1 MKYVGFIFLFNK
13 ERIFLSRIGHTCY
26 YFKEIGQKLVMR
38 LFEMC
43 EYRHF
48 TKIGQELVVR

>member
-43 EYRHF
+43 KYRYF